1 MATTSSAGAVLAAVA
16 LTLSACNL
24 AQGQETARAVD
35 APEAR
40 PVTPALGPPA
50 IAPGP
55 SAVAPAPF
63 PPLPTDGLGPGADGE
78 PVRLLQERLAS
89 LRYDPGTPN
98 GHYSAGTA
106 AAVMAFQ
113 KVVGLPR
120 TGAATPET
128 IAALNQARDP
138 SPLLPAGG
146 ATRIE
151 VDLGRQVLFFYSA
164 GLLTRILPVSTGS
177 GKRYCASAG
186 RGVPG
191 HPGERGVP
199 KRKGRCGV
207 AVTPSGSFRV
217 ERKVGGRRTS
227 YLGVL
232 YNPLYFKGGYA
243 IHGAPSVPG
252 HPASHGCVRIPM
264 HSSRWLLDTV
274 ERGTPVYL
282 IGGKYPAVPFPP
294 DA

>member
-1 MATTSSAGAVLAAVA
+1 MATRSSAGAALAAVA
-16 LTLSACNL
+16 LTLSACNVGG
-24 AQGQETARAVD
+24 QGQETARAVD
-35 APEAR
+35 APEAP
-40 PVTPALGPPA
+40 PVTPALAPPA
-50 IAPGP
+50 LVPGP

-63 PPLPTDGLGPGADGE
+63 PPLPAEGLGPGVEGE
-78 PVRLLQERLAS
+78 PVRLLQERLVS
-89 LRYDPGTPN
+89 LRYDPGTPS
-98 GHYSAGTA
+98 GHYSAATV

-128 IAALNQARDP
+128 IAALNRARDP

-164 GLLTRILPVSTGS
+164 GLLTRILPVSTGN
-177 GKRYCASAG
+177 GRRYCAPGG

-191 HPGERGVP
+191 H
-199 KRKGRCGV
+199 KGRCGV

-217 ERKVGGRRTS
+217 ERKVGGKRTS

>member
-1 MATTSSAGAVLAAVA
+1 MGTRSSAGAALAAVA
-16 LTLSACNL
+16 ITLSACNVGH
-24 AQGQETARAVD
+24 GQETARAVD
-35 APEAR
+35 APQAP
-40 PVTPALGPPA
+40 PVAPELGPTT

-55 SAVAPAPF
+55 SAVAPVPF
-63 PPLPTDGLGPGADGE
+63 PPLPAEGLGPGADGE

-89 LRYDPGTPN
+89 LRYDPGTPS
-98 GHYSAGTA
+98 GHYSAGTVS
-106 AAVMAFQ
+106 AVMAFQ

-120 TGAATPET
+120 TGAATPGT

-164 GLLTRILPVSTGS
+164 GLLTRILPVSTGN
-177 GKRYCASAG
+177 GRRYCA
-186 RGVPG
+186 
-191 HPGERGVP
+191 
-199 KRKGRCGV
+199 KGRCGV

-217 ERKVGGRRTS
+217 ERKVGGKRIS
-227 YLGVL
+227 HLGVL
-232 YNPLYFKGGYA
+232 YNPLYFRGGYA
-243 IHGAPSVPG
+243 IHGSPSVPG

-264 HSSRWLLDTV
+264 HTSRWLLDTV

-282 IGGKYPAVPFPP
+282 IGGKHPAVPFPP